1 MIEPPKK
8 ARSEMLPLMD
18 MIFLLMVTFIFMML
32 QMRPDG
38 GIAVELP
45 DIGEMPEAPAIEK
58 QEKIETVTISI
69 DKDNKVYIDK
79 DETSMEKLISTLQDM
94 NSETKRNFIL
104 KGDKAADYGHVIQ
117 IFNSLRVNG
126 FTDVIFDVESSATK
140 PK

>member
-1 MIEPPKK
+1 MIKPPPK

-45 DIGEMPEAPAIEK
+45 DIGEAPTPIENPEK
-58 QEKIETVTISI
+58 VETVTISI

-79 DETSMEKLISTLQDM
+79 DETTMDKLVETLQKMD
-94 NSETKRNFIL
+94 SESKRNFIL
-104 KGDKAADYGHVIQ
+104 KGDKAADYGQVIQ
-117 IFNSLRVNG
+117 IFNTLRVNG
-126 FTDVIFDVESSATK
+126 FTDVIFDVESSGK
-140 PK
+140 K

>member
-1 MIEPPKK
+1 MIQPPKK

-38 GIAVELP
+38 GIPVELP
-45 DIGEMPEAPAIEK
+45 DIGESPPPSPLEK
-58 QEKIETVTISI
+58 QEKVETLTISV

-79 DETSMEKLISTLQDM
+79 DETSMEDLITKLKGMSSD
-94 NSETKRNFIL
+94 TKRNFIL
-104 KGDKAADYGHVIQ
+104 KGDKAADYGQVIQ

-126 FTDVIFDVESSATK
+126 FTDVIFDVNASSK
-140 PK
+140 KK